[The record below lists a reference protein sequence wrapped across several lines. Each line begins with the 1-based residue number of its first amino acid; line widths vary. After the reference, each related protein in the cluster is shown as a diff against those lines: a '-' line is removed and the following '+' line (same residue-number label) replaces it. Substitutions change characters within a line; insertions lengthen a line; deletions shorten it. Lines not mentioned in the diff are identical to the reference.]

1 MISLRDRLEH
11 TTARLKS
18 RSKPSEPPED
28 SVWLRFLAQLLVGV
42 GIIATDIAGE
52 TGLWIW
58 AIPVSFLGAFWSYRQ
73 RNKRNIGTQFLLA
86 IGMLVALMFFF
97 VVAIARREQND
108 LRLVLVG
115 LLVQIQVLH
124 SFDLPRRKDLG
135 YSMMIGLILLGVA
148 STLSQTMAFGGMLL
162 IFLAIALPV
171 LILDYRS
178 RLGIT
183 SSFKLKNW
191 PSRQIIQQNGLK
203 LLALFA
209 LTLALGLGIFAFMPR
224 LPGYQLRTLPM
235 SAPIDVPG
243 KFDNRTISN
252 SGYGS
257 GSTQGDRPGRRRG
270 TAPSTGQGQA
280 DDEFYAGFGDRI
292 NQNLRGQLKPRVVM
306 RVRSQAEGFWRM
318 QSFDRYTG
326 QGWELS
332 DNEKTQ
338 TINRSGWAQQF
349 YLPVNLNRAKVKTKE
364 VIQTYN
370 IIADL
375 PNLIPTLADPKELFF
390 PTQQIAVDSQGSM
403 RSPVPLADGLTYTVI
418 SDVPY
423 RDRTALQS
431 ARSIAPKTFRPSQS
445 PGKSLNK
452 SPAKSL
458 PKPYTSLPSE
468 SVTKILRRES
478 DRLLA
483 TSPRPI
489 TSDYERALYL
499 TQTLKQRY
507 TIQPELPFFGKGED
521 LAEAFLTKYKGGY
534 PDHFSTTLTAML
546 RSIGMSTRLVTGFM
560 PGRFNSFTGLY
571 EVSNT
576 DAYAMTEV
584 YFENYGWFGFDPIP
598 GHPLIP
604 PSIEEDQ
611 TFTVLKQFWNWVASW
626 LPSPVM
632 GLFERLFG
640 GLWQRASEAIG
651 WFLGLLV
658 QGLMGWLTV
667 ALILTGL
674 GFGIWL
680 LWGQLQRWRSIRRL
694 RKLPEM
700 ERLYQQMSDWLT
712 QQGVP
717 CQTAWTPFE
726 YSRVVQGK
734 LPHAQSVV
742 NNIVQ
747 AYVQWRYGGKVG
759 DVETLARS
767 FQHLKGQRR
776 KPLGQIR

>member
-1 MISLRDRLEH
+1 MTSLRDRLKH

-42 GIIATDIAGE
+42 GIVATDIAAE
-52 TGLWIW
+52 TSLWVW
-58 AIPVSFLGAFWSYRQ
+58 AIPVSFIGAFWSYRQ
-73 RNKRNIGTQFLLA
+73 RTKRNIGTQFLLA

-108 LRLVLVG
+108 LRVVLVG

-183 SSFKLKNW
+183 SRFKLKNL
-191 PSRQIIQQNGLK
+191 PSRQIIQQNSLK

-243 KFDNRTISN
+243 KFDNRTIAN

-270 TAPSTGQGQA
+270 TAPSTGEGQA
-280 DDEFYAGFGDRI
+280 DEEFYSGFGDRI

-318 QSFDRYTG
+318 QAFDRYTG

-431 ARSIAPKTFRPSQS
+431 ARSVAPKTFLPSQS
-445 PGKSLNK
+445 LGQPL
-452 SPAKSL
+452 PKSL

-507 TIQPELPFFGKGED
+507 TIQPELPFFGKDED

-584 YFENYGWFGFDPIP
+584 YFESYGWFGFDPIP

-640 GLWQRASEAIG
+640 GVWQRASEAIG

-658 QGLMGWLTV
+658 QGVIGWLTA
-667 ALILTGL
+667 ALVLTGV
-674 GFGIWL
+674 GFGLWL
-680 LWGQLQRWRSIRRL
+680 LWGQLQRWRYVRRL
-694 RKLPEM
+694 QKLPQM

-726 YSRVVQGK
+726 YSRVVQSK

-747 AYVQWRYGGKVG
+747 AYVQWRYGGKAG
-759 DVETLARS
+759 DVETLGRS
-767 FQHLKGQRR
+767 FQLLKRQRR
-776 KPLGQIR
+776 KPEIY